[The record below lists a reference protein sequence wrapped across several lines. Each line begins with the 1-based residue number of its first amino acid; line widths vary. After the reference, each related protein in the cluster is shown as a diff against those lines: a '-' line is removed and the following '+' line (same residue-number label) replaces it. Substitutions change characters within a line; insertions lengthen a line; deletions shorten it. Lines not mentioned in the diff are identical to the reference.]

1 MTHQCYHSIILIYQ
15 PPKGWKA
22 DINNSITPGC
32 WLLLLVT
39 ALLTER
45 EASTLTSDLSVS
57 SQYSTHLSTLKGW
70 KADINNSITPSCW
83 LLLLVT
89 ALPTEREASTLTS
102 DSSMSSQYSTHLS
115 TPKGW
120 KADINNSITPGCWLL
135 LLVTALLTAS
145 PIVVVSTLQLQHNN
159 QQIVYMGYTAV
170 STI

>member
-1 MTHQCYHSIILIYQ
+1 MTHHCYHSIVLIYQ

-39 ALLTER
+39 ALLAER

-57 SQYSTHLSTLKGW
+57 SQYSTHLSTRKGW
-70 KADINNSITPSCW
+70 KADVNNITSGCW
-83 LLLLVT
+83 LLLST
-89 ALPTEREASTLTS
+89 ALLTEREASTLTS
-102 DSSMSSQYSTHLS
+102 DLSVSSQYCTHLS

-135 LLVTALLTAS
+135 LLVTAVLTAS

-159 QQIVYMGYTAV
+159 QQIVYISYTAV